1 MALKGKMKKLTSSF
15 KNENKKIANKQ
26 KQEQNKRITETVL
39 T

>member
-1 MALKGKMKKLTSSF
+1 MALKGEMKKLTFSY
-15 KNENKKIANKQ
+15 KNENKKITNKQ

>member
-1 MALKGKMKKLTSSF
+1 MALKGEMKKLTSSY
-15 KNENKKIANKQ
+15 KNENKKITNKQ